1 MPGGSPASGGSAAV
15 SVWRQSFGFGS
26 TPPVVWIPATLVAVA
41 MLLPLAYLVF
51 RAAGAG
57 DEVWGLLLRERS
69 WQTLGRTV
77 LLTGAVTAV
86 ATVVAVPLAWLT
98 ARTDLPH
105 RRMWSVITA
114 LPLVIPSYVAAF
126 VVVVALGPRGM
137 FQQVLEAAFGIE
149 RIPSIYGLPGAMMT
163 IALLSYPYMLLPVR
177 AALAGMDRTFE
188 ENARTLGDSPW
199 TAFRR
204 VTLPQLRPAIAAG
217 ALLVALYTLSDF
229 GAVSMLRYET
239 ITWAIY
245 VQYESAFDR
254 SIAASYSLV
263 LVALAAGILVLE
275 SVTRGR
281 AVHHRTGGGSP
292 RAPNPVRLGP
302 WKWPAWMFC
311 TAATSMALGIP
322 TLILMIWLVR
332 GLLAGAELVQLWDS
346 LANSILAS
354 SLAAVATTVL
364 AIPLAV
370 AIVRHRG
377 RFAWFLERV
386 SFIGFA
392 LPGVV
397 VALALVFFGSM
408 IVRPLYQTLW
418 LLVFAYVVLFFPAA
432 LGAVRTALLQVNPR
446 YEEAARSLGRTAAS
460 TAATI
465 TIPLMRHGLMAGAA
479 LVFLLAIKEL
489 PATLI
494 LGPLGFKTLAT
505 SAWGAASEAFFAR
518 AAAPAILTIL
528 VSSVPLAIMLFSA
541 RPGRLSRLWRPLE

>member
-1 MPGGSPASGGSAAV
+1 MPAGSLVSRSSTAVGVWRRGLSIGSA
-15 SVWRQSFGFGS
+15 
-26 TPPVVWIPATLVAVA
+26 PPAVWIPATLVAGA
-41 MLLPLAYLVF
+41 MLLPLAYLIY

-57 DEVWGLLLRERS
+57 SEVWELLLRERS

-77 LLTGAVTAV
+77 LLTATVTA
-86 ATVVAVPLAWLT
+86 ASAAIAVPLAWLT

-105 RRMWSVITA
+105 RRTWTVITA

-137 FQQVLEAAFGIE
+137 FQQLLEAAFGIE
-149 RIPSIYGLPGAMMT
+149 RIPSIYGFPGAMMT

-177 AALAGMDRTFE
+177 AALIGMDRTFE

-239 ITWAIY
+239 MTWAIY

-254 SIAASYSLV
+254 SVAASYSLV
-263 LVALAAGILVLE
+263 LAALAVGILILE

-281 AVHHRTGGGSP
+281 GVHHRTGGGSP
-292 RAPNPVRLGP
+292 RSASLARLGR
-302 WKWPAWMFC
+302 WKWPASIFC
-311 TAATSMALGIP
+311 AAATSLALGAP
-322 TLILMIWLVR
+322 AVVLTIWLVR
-332 GLLAGAELVQLWDS
+332 GVLAGAELTQLWDS
-346 LANSILAS
+346 LANSMLAS

-370 AIVRHRG
+370 AIVRHSG

-397 VALALVFFGSM
+397 VALSLVFFGSM
-408 IVRPLYQTLW
+408 IARPLYQTLW
-418 LLVFAYVVLFFPAA
+418 LLVFAYVLLFFPAA

-446 YEEAARSLGRTAAS
+446 YEEAARSLGRTAAG
-460 TAATI
+460 TAATV
-465 TIPLMRHGLMAGAA
+465 TIPLIRHGLMAGAA

-505 SAWGAASEAFFAR
+505 SAWSAASEAFFAR

-528 VSSVPLAIMLFSA
+528 VSSVPLAIMLFNA
-541 RPGRLSRLWRPLE
+541 PGRLSRLWRPLE